1 MKQHPKPLNR
11 TGGLRHEDD
20 ETGPAKLPLWTNV
33 SLLTPNHFS
42 LQHHILNSKIDC
54 FSSGKEHYYV

>member
-1 MKQHPKPLNR
+1 LNR

-33 SLLTPNHFS
+33 SLLTLLFS
-42 LQHHILNSKIDC
+42 LYNTT
-54 FSSGKEHYYV
+54 F